1 MQKPQF
7 DYYRGTEADQYAF
20 YRIPKVLFTAER
32 FKGLSC
38 EAKVLYGLLLDRM
51 GLSVKNHWLDEENRV
66 YIIFTVKEVME
77 LMGCGKQKAVKS
89 LAELDTEKGIG
100 LIEKKRL
107 GLGKPNVIYVKNF
120 MVKETENLQNVKQA
134 ASSEECPEEY
144 ENHTSRSMENGFQEV
159 LEPASR
165 KSEKRS
171 SGSLKNALLEV
182 RKSKSNDTDFNE
194 TDVSETEWSHTD
206 VSEKELELSAPVS
219 SHPISLNASAPA
231 VATEWMDRMEECRV
245 MIREQISYASFLE
258 GGRHQMD
265 EVDEL
270 VELMVEVMTLPDD
283 SVMRIAGAEKPAW
296 MVKNQFRK
304 LNQMRMEYVL
314 RCLRA
319 NTHKVGNIKS
329 YLLTTLYNAPLTMS
343 NYYAAEVNHDLRE
356 GG

>member
-1 MQKPQF
+1 LYEEEALMQKPQF

-20 YRIPKVLFTAER
+20 YRIPKTLFTAEC

-51 GLSVKNHWLDEENRV
+51 SLSVKNRWLDEENRV

-77 LMGCGKQKAVKS
+77 LMGCGKQKAVKC

-120 MVKETENLQNVKQA
+120 MVEETENPQKARRA
-134 ASSEECPEEY
+134 ARGQERSQEY
-144 ENHTSRSMENGFQEV
+144 ENHTSRSAENGFQEV
-159 LEPASR
+159 LEPASQ
-165 KSEKRS
+165 KFEKRS
-171 SGSLKNALLEV
+171 SKSMKNALLEV
-182 RKSKSNDTDFNE
+182 RESESNDTDFNE
-194 TDVSETEWSHTD
+194 PDVSETEWSHTD
-206 VSEKELELSAPVS
+206 LSETEWDSSDPAP
-219 SHPISLNASAPA
+219 SHPIPLDASSAPA
-231 VATEWMDRMEECRV
+231 AMPDPMDRMEECRD

-265 EVDEL
+265 GVDEL
-270 VELMVEVMTLPDD
+270 VDLMVEVITLPDD
-283 SVMRIAGAEKPAW
+283 SVMC
-296 MVKNQFRK
+296 V
-304 LNQMRMEYVL
+304 
-314 RCLRA
+314 
-319 NTHKVGNIKS
+319 NTHKVGNIKA